1 MMMMNLTTT
10 HFEDAYR
17 EAWSR
22 MAKIEGHKRKRERN
36 EGKKPS
42 GMVPDAT
49 LERAEQCLKVPMTR
63 KDLVVSMHLS
73 NDYAK
78 KVIAE
83 LKDRDLIVLSGYVP
97 VEGSK
102 RPAEVWATKGYETD
116 VVLTTAER
124 VLAVIGADPTTT
136 RTMMTK
142 TGLTKYQIMH
152 HLRKMYR
159 DGTIEK
165 INEGRPEVGQFDQW
179 VLAQ

>member
-1 MMMMNLTTT
+1 MTKMTMTQ
-10 HFEDAYR
+10 FEDAYR

-22 MAKIEGHKRKRERN
+22 MAKLEGHKRKRERN

-42 GMVPDAT
+42 GTVPDAT

-78 KVIAE
+78 KIIAE

-97 VEGSK
+97 VKGSN

-124 VLAVIGADPTTT
+124 VLAVIGAEPTTT

>member
-1 MMMMNLTTT
+1 
-10 HFEDAYR
+10 
-17 EAWSR
+17 
-22 MAKIEGHKRKRERN
+22 
-36 EGKKPS
+36 
-42 GMVPDAT
+42 VPDAT

-78 KVIAE
+78 KIIAE

-97 VEGSK
+97 VKGSN

-124 VLAVIGADPTTT
+124 VLAVIGAEPTTT

-165 INEGRPEVGQFDQW
+165 INEGRPEIGQFDQW
-179 VLAQ
+179 VLVQ